1 MDKLWR
7 KRKPPVPLDWES
19 IQKGENIFN
28 AHLSFLSFLK
38 NRLEV
43 FFFPQR
49 NTRELV
55 LFFGL
60 ACSAGIFCVFT
71 NQRNRVDSTSRW
83 FSLSGQRG
91 GREEEEDLIFSSPPL
106 PHQSSFSLTPT
117 PLDAFS
123 SLCWNPRWCL
133 LDQNVLTRRNRP
145 AL

>member
-1 MDKLWR
+1 MHAYH
-7 KRKPPVPLDWES
+7 
-19 IQKGENIFN
+19 F
-28 AHLSFLSFLK
+28 FLFLK

-60 ACSAGIFCVFT
+60 ACSAGVFCVFT
-71 NQRNRVDSTSRW
+71 NQRDRVDSTSRW

-133 LDQNVLTRRNRP
+133 LDQNVLTHCKIN
-145 AL
+145 ASSLYIFQNSIVSCLLFHFVLCHL